1 MRAALYI
8 RVSTEEQNLEGYS
21 ISAQKNRCTSFVESQ
36 EDWELSHVYADPG
49 YSAKDLK
56 RPAVEQLIE
65 GVKNKEFDVV
75 VVYRL
80 DRLVRSVLD
89 LHKLLGLFDKHNVK
103 FKSVT
108 EVFDTTTAMG
118 RFFITIVG
126 AMAEWERSNLGER
139 VRFGMSQKVRE
150 GGWHGS
156 AAPYGYDLQE
166 NKLIIN
172 EEQAKY
178 IQWIY
183 KWYTEGMS
191 DRKIAIRLN
200 DMGVSTKTGTDIWRE
215 ARIRYMLRNPLY
227 YGSLRWGV
235 RVNQEQ
241 GFEVEDAAPA
251 IIDKELFEQAQ
262 RTREGRANLHPRR
275 ATSPY
280 IFSGAVRC
288 ARCGAGFKGH
298 KARGHLS
305 YRCINRYEKKCDMPM
320 VSEKMLEAAF
330 IRYFRKVDPP
340 SENPTPAPDNLN
352 EIERLEKELADIKRR
367 RKKWQ
372 YAWANEMMDD
382 DEYQERMKEERTLEY
397 EVKKEL
403 DGLVGVK
410 EELPPEHVNII
421 GQYIEE
427 NWEELSQQEKKVFV
441 QNTIEKMIID
451 KVDAKSLKDRAKILD
466 IQFK

>member
-8 RVSTEEQNLEGYS
+8 RVSTLDQVEGFS
-21 ISAQKNRCTSFVESQ
+21 ISAQKHQLTAYCESQ
-36 EDWELSHVYADPG
+36 GWDIVGFYVDEG
-49 YSAKDLK
+49 ISAKDTE
-56 RPAVEQLIE
+56 RPELQRMI
-65 GVKNKEFDVV
+65 KHIKEEMIDVV
-75 VVYRL
+75 LVYKL
-80 DRLVRSVLD
+80 DRLTRSVLD
-89 LHKLLGLFDKHNVK
+89 LYHLLQLFEENNCK
-103 FKSVT
+103 FKSST
-108 EVFDTTTAMG
+108 EVYDTTSAIG
-118 RFFITIVG
+118 RMFITLV
-126 AMAEWERSNLGER
+126 ASFAQFERERLGER
-139 VRFGMSQKVRE
+139 VSMGMAQKVRE

-178 IQWIY
+178 IHWIY

-241 GFEVEDAAPA
+241 GFEVEDAVPA
-251 IIDKELFEQAQ
+251 IIDKETFEQAQ
-262 RTREGRANLHPRR
+262 RTRGGRVNLHPRR

-280 IFSGAVRC
+280 IFSGALRC
-288 ARCGAGFKGH
+288 ARCGGGFKGH

-320 VSEKMLEAAF
+320 VSEKILEWAF
-330 IRYFRKVDPP
+330 IRYFRTVPEP
-340 SENPTPAPDNLN
+340 SEIPEQKPDNLQ
-352 EIERLEKELADIKRR
+352 EIERLEKELSDIKRR

-372 YAWANEMMDD
+372 YAWANEMVDD
-382 DEYQERMKEERTLEY
+382 GEYQERMKEERNLEN
-397 EVKKEL
+397 EIKSEL
-403 DGLVGVK
+403 DGLVTKK

-427 NWEELSQQEKKVFV
+427 NWEELSQQEKKVFI
-441 QNTIEKMIID
+441 QNTIDQMVIEKTDEPKRI
-451 KVDAKSLKDRAKILD
+451 DRAKIKE
-466 IQFK
+466 IRYK